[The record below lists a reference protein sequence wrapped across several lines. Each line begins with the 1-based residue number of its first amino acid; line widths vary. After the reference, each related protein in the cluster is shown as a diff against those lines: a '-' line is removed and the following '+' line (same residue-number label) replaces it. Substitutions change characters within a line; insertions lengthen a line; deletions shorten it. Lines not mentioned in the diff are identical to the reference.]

1 MKIVK
6 VLFSCALM
14 TVLLMA
20 ADMGFA
26 LQNPALQTPGQ
37 EFQSPLPG
45 PGGPHSFDPSATGH
59 WKRHRHKVD
68 MKEAL
73 GLNDQQ
79 LKDMRGQFAQ
89 FRDRT
94 RKLRTGLHALKD
106 EKRTMMIS
114 GKIDQDRMTKIDD
127 EMVKLKS
134 EMLRER
140 LKLQRDRLSLLSS
153 DQVDRLADLL
163 SKRQVRGFFGDKSHG
178 RGHRHER

>member
-6 VLFSCALM
+6 VLFSCALA

-26 LQNPALQTPGQ
+26 LQNPALETPGQ
-37 EFQSPLPG
+37 KVQSPPAG
-45 PGGPHSFDPSATGH
+45 PDGPQPFDPSAPGQ
-59 WKRHRHKVD
+59 WRKHRHKAD
-68 MKEAL
+68 MKEVL

-79 LKDMRGQFAQ
+79 LKDMRGQLGQ
-89 FRDRT
+89 FKDRT

-114 GKIDQDRMTKIDD
+114 GKIDQDRMAKIDD

-140 LKLQRDRLSLLSS
+140 LKLQRDRLSLLNP

-163 SKRQVRGFFGDKSHG
+163 SKRQLRGFLGDMSHG
-178 RGHRHER
+178 KGRRHER